1 MNNDV
6 TPAALTQA
14 LAQHRKFEGSDFWE
28 KPRCFTCSQK
38 WPCLVQRLAEEVQR
52 RRPAAAKQ
60 ERML

>member
-14 LAQHRKFEGSDFWE
+14 LAQHRKFEGSDFWGT
-28 KPRCFTCSQK
+28 PRCFTCSQK

-52 RRPAAAKQ
+52 RREHEAKQ